1 MEKDSLK
8 KGILLNLGVLV
19 ICVVALIGT
28 SYAWFTSSSSAKGNK
43 VETGILNI
51 VLKDEGGKP
60 LENQTIKWE
69 SADGMDQVYWEP
81 GATYKLTP
89 FRIVNEG
96 NLALKY
102 KIKISGL
109 TGDAKLLKVINFTYE
124 DGSLDDLINKEMHL
138 APGES
143 SSLITITG
151 HMSEAAG
158 NEYQGMTTGDV
169 IITVEAA
176 QDTLES
182 DSYDNAYDERAEY
195 PKDQTTGEV

>member
-43 VETGILNI
+43 VETGRLNI
-51 VLKDEGGKP
+51 VLKDEDGNP
-60 LENQTIKWE
+60 LEDQTIKWE
-69 SADGMDQVYWEP
+69 SADGTDQVYWEP
-81 GATYKLTP
+81 GATYKLKP
-89 FRIVNEG
+89 FRVVNGG

-109 TGDAKLLKVINFTYE
+109 TGDAKLLEVINFTYE
-124 DGSLDDLINKEMHL
+124 DGSLDDLVSNEMHL

-151 HMSEAAG
+151 RMSEDAG
-158 NEYQGMTTGDV
+158 NEYQSMTTGDV

-182 DSYDNAYDERAEY
+182 DSYDNTYDERAEY